1 MGDILRPIMMS
12 AATSTTRR
20 LTPKDAA
27 FFLNQVEE
35 TVQRV
40 LARYPSV
47 SDSLS
52 KKKRKRQGR
61 TAVDGDVNVTK
72 DDAMASE
79 KAEPAAPRSDFS
91 SSIPLSDREMV
102 GIARSLSE
110 RISRANERNDC
121 PRCWFSRANCI
132 CAATPPASGPSALRK
147 VDKLFLLMHQKEIC
161 LTVDTAKMILAAY
174 PANCRLVVAGI
185 GPEYQDT
192 VREMES
198 AMQADPS
205 SFLVLFPS
213 EDSTTVAE
221 SPDLQSK
228 LRSEDGKVNL
238 LVIDGTWTQA
248 RRMYQKYVA
257 PVPGLAHIRL
267 TDRALSQIAGNQ
279 DGSRQL
285 RPHPEAWREIGT
297 CAATRYLLQDL
308 EGEVSGDDTYGDHV
322 LAQYQARVNEA
333 AKKLRAQ
340 T

>member
-1 MGDILRPIMMS
+1 MMS

-27 FFLNQVEE
+27 FFLNQVEA

-40 LARYPSV
+40 LARYPSE
-47 SDSLS
+47 SDPVL

-61 TAVDGDVNVTK
+61 TDDAGATK
-72 DDAMASE
+72 DAMTSA
-79 KAEPAAPRSDFS
+79 KAELAVPRSDFS
-91 SSIPLSDREMV
+91 SSIPLSDRETV

-121 PRCWFSRANCI
+121 PRCWFSRAHCI
-132 CAATPPASGPSALRK
+132 CAATPPASGPSALQK

-192 VREMES
+192 MREMES
-198 AMQADPS
+198 AMHADPS

-257 PVPGLAHIRL
+257 PVPGLVHIRL

-340 T
+340 TQLGMTSSAPVAS

>member
-1 MGDILRPIMMS
+1 MMS
-12 AATSTTRR
+12 AATSATRR

-27 FFLNQVEE
+27 FFLNQVEV

-40 LARYPSV
+40 LARYPSE
-47 SDSLS
+47 SDPVL

-61 TAVDGDVNVTK
+61 PVAAGETA
-72 DDAMASE
+72 DATSSE
-79 KAEPAAPRSDFS
+79 KSEPTVPASDFS
-91 SSIPLSDREMV
+91 PSISPCDREMV

-110 RISRANERNDC
+110 RIGRANERNDC
-121 PRCWFSRANCI
+121 PRCWFSRLHCI
-132 CAATPPASGPSALRK
+132 CAATPPASGSSALQK
-147 VDKLFLLMHQKEIC
+147 VDRLFLLMHQKEIC

-174 PANCRLVVAGI
+174 PTNCRLVVAGI
-185 GPEYQDT
+185 GPEYQDSMM
-192 VREMES
+192 EMES
-198 AMQADPS
+198 AMRADPS

-213 EDSTTVAE
+213 EDASTVVE

-228 LRSEDGKVNL
+228 LRLEEGKVNI

-248 RRMYQKYVA
+248 RRMYLKYVA
-257 PVPGLAHIRL
+257 PVPGLVHIRL
-267 TDRALSQIAGNQ
+267 TDRALAQIAGNQ

-308 EGEVSGDDTYGDHV
+308 EGDDGGGGDTYADHV

-333 AKKLRAQ
+333 AMKLKAQ
-340 T
+340 K